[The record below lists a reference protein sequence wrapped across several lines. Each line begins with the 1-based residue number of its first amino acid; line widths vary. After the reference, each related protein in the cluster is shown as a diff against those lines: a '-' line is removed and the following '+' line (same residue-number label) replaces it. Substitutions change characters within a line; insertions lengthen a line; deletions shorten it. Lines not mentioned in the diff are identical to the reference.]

1 MMQILLDVQN
11 ESVSKKIL
19 DFLSTSFQKSDVS
32 VKTLDNTSIDREHP
46 FSEFSGLW
54 KNRDINIESIRE
66 SAWKK

>member
-1 MMQILLDVQN
+1 MQILLNVQN
-11 ESVSKKIL
+11 ESVSQKIL
-19 DFLSTSFQKSDVS
+19 DFLATSFKKNDVS
-32 VKTLDNTSIDREHP
+32 IQTLEDTTIEKKHQ

>member
-1 MMQILLDVQN
+1 MQILLDVQN

-32 VKTLDNTSIDREHP
+32 VKTIENTDTVMKHQ

-54 KNRDINIESIRE
+54 KDRDINIESIRE

>member
-1 MMQILLDVQN
+1 MQILLDVSN

-19 DFLSTSFQKSDVS
+19 DFLANSFNKSDVNVQTINDIS
-32 VKTLDNTSIDREHP
+32 QSQKDQ

-54 KNRDINIESIRE
+54 QNREIDIESIRE

>member
-1 MMQILLDVQN
+1 MQILLNIQN
-11 ESVSKKIL
+11 ESVSQKIL
-19 DFLSTSFQKSDVS
+19 DFLSNSFKKDDVS
-32 VKTLDNTSIDREHP
+32 IKTLDDTTADKEHQ